1 MRYAVLAVLLASLA
15 LPAQALAVDP
25 QQPASGPYAQLR
37 AVGRVYAVGQVQPI
51 YPGSPYVELSF
62 VLRVLQPDGLSSAYL
77 VFHCFG
83 PDAYVCSRL
92 VTGTVLG
99 VTAAEVDDSTR
110 QVTALAGG
118 GL

>member
-1 MRYAVLAVLLASLA
+1 MRYAALAALLALLA
-15 LPAQALAVDP
+15 LPARALTYTP
-25 QQPASGPYAQLR
+25 QQPPGGPYAEVQ

-77 VFHCFG
+77 GFTCFG

-92 VTGTVLG
+92 VGGAVLG
-99 VTAAEVDDSTR
+99 VTASEVDDSTR